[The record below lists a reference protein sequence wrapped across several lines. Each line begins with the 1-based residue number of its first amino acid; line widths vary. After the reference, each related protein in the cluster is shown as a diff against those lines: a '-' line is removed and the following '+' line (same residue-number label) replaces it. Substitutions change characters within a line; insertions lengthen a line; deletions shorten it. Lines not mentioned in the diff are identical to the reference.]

1 MLLIDLTATIE
12 ADRERA
18 FREALRRREARAAAT
33 AEPSVSTAH
42 QTSARAFSS
51 GDVAGVTIG
60 DRAGRRG
67 DPGPDVGGFQDLNP
81 ASGA

>member
-18 FREALRRREARAAAT
+18 FSEALRRREARVAT
-33 AEPSVSTAH
+33 TTDPNASTAP
-42 QTSARAFSS
+42 QTRGPALSS
-51 GDVAGVTIG
+51 SHVASVAVG

-67 DPGPDVGGFQDLNP
+67 DSGADVGGFQDLNP